1 MGMGSR
7 ANANEMLTRA
17 TELGVG
23 DRVILLD
30 PVPPDLVVATIRDA
44 TLGMLP
50 LRRNEQHEVAMPNK
64 LFQYVRARLPIVT
77 SDCRQSAAFVRRF
90 DIGEVFAAED
100 SAALAR
106 AVGRALGRIGELRSH
121 LADSELQARASWEYQ
136 EPALISVYSDLGV
149 LP

>member
-100 SAALAR
+100 SAAL
-106 AVGRALGRIGELRSH
+106 GRIGELRSH